1 MVRREWLVMA
11 AVSAVFFFLN
21 AATFTSLGVVLY
33 GMLSEL
39 HWSQTAAGFS
49 FSLLGIACGVSSPL
63 PALLMKRIGGRW
75 TVVIGCAVLALGFAL
90 AALTHGL
97 LVFYL
102 ATTLLGMG
110 YSLSGNVPSIYL
122 VAGWFPRTSSR
133 MIGLYLMIG
142 AFGAVVGPPVVQA
155 IMTLSGGWRGHWASM
170 AGVSVVLLVL
180 NWVLVR
186 DREPQAADTGAAAS
200 AQSDSGAWTER
211 AAVLTPQFL
220 LVAASMA
227 TTMACLTT
235 VDSVI
240 VSHLVHRGGTA
251 PFAAMV
257 LSLVALCTTL
267 TKGATGWLCE
277 RVTPSR
283 LLALGIAL
291 QGAGMLAFAFAGHDL
306 MAYLFILAFGIGWG
320 VAYVAAT
327 VVLLNYFGTAIGSR
341 ILAIVWLL
349 TTVAAAGP
357 VVAGAIDDHFG
368 TFSPIFEAFAVMQLL
383 LALPLARLRQPVLVK
398 TAPAVAP
405 AVAGDLP
412 GVPLNS

>member
-1 MVRREWLVMA
+1 MMRREWLVMT
-11 AVSAVFFFLN
+11 AVSAIFLFLN

-33 GMLSEL
+33 GMLTEL

-49 FSLLGIACGVSSPL
+49 FSLLGIACGLSSPL

-75 TVVIGCAVLALGFAL
+75 TVVIGAAVLTLGFVL

-102 ATTLLGMG
+102 ATTLLGIG
-110 YSLSGNVPSIYL
+110 YSLSGNVPSVYL
-122 VAGWFPRTSSR
+122 IAGWFPRTSSR
-133 MIGLYLMIG
+133 MIGFYLMIG
-142 AFGAVVGPPVVQA
+142 AFGAVIGPPVVQG
-155 IMTLSGGWRGHWASM
+155 IMSLSGGWRGHWASM
-170 AGVSVVLLVL
+170 AGVAAALFVFS
-180 NWVLVR
+180 WVLVR
-186 DREPQAADTGAAAS
+186 DREPQAADSAGAAA
-200 AQSDSGAWTER
+200 AAGSGTGGWTER

-240 VSHLVHRGGTA
+240 VSHMVHRGATA
-251 PFAAMV
+251 PFAALV

-277 RVTPSR
+277 RFQPSR
-283 LLALGIAL
+283 LLALGILL
-291 QGAGMLAFAFAGHDL
+291 QGIGMIAFAFAGHDL
-306 MAYLFILAFGIGWG
+306 AAYLFILAFGVGWG

-357 VVAGAIDDHFG
+357 VVAGAIADRFG
-368 TFSPIFEAFAVMQLL
+368 TFSPIFEVFAVMQLL
-383 LALPLARLRQPVLVK
+383 LALPLARLRQPV
-398 TAPAVAP
+398 PAKGAKP
-405 AVAGDLP
+405 EQLAADLP
-412 GVPLNS
+412 AMPLKS